1 MTDAIAAQLRAAGLP
16 VPGEKPAKRVPAS
29 RHATQAP
36 AAAPAPAEAPRVAP
50 ARNLRVQPVGVT
62 AAPVAPA
69 VVPVRWARAGG
80 LFSEQHVGAFR
91 VVLVGP
97 VSQWPAVEKLLNELL
112 SKLT

>member
-16 VPGEKPAKRVPAS
+16 VPGEKPAKRKAGATNGPAGS
-29 RHATQAP
+29 Q
-36 AAAPAPAEAPRVAP
+36 APAEAARVAP
-50 ARNLRVQPVGVT
+50 ARNLAGPVGVT

-97 VSQWPAVEKLLNELL
+97 ESQWPAVEKLLNELL